1 MPSDR
6 SGPPCPLRRGG
17 RLVAAAVIV
26 LAAALLAAAGASA
39 QTLAGNRFNF
49 NFSNPGARS
58 LGFGGAFAALADDA
72 TAAFANPAGLV
83 QLTRP
88 EVSVEWRLWDRAPV
102 FLAGGRIDGE
112 PTGIGLDVHD
122 GFLLGR
128 DRNETLGPSFASVVL
143 PRGRWCFAVYGH
155 RLARFELDSES
166 QGFFF
171 DDDGSTGRSPALRER
186 VDLDVVSA
194 GVAAAWRM
202 NDRLRLGLGVVHSD
216 VSLGVTTA
224 AFLPDPTG
232 TSVFDQI
239 PLVPERLAATEE
251 VAIDGRDWTVQAGA
265 LWSVTKRLTAG
276 LVYRQGAE
284 SEGPVR
290 ATALFGDETV
300 VFPGTAAFAVPDVVG
315 AGLAYRSASGAVT
328 VAGEL
333 DRVGYDGLLSTRLED
348 MDFEEREYQDA
359 WEYHLGAEYALLRLR
374 PIVAF
379 RLGGWVE
386 ANGDDIVDDR
396 FTHLAAGL
404 GIAVDSFQIDLGA
417 DFSDEVD
424 TLSLSVIYSF

>member
-6 SGPPCPLRRGG
+6 SSPPCPHRRAG
-17 RLVAAAVIV
+17 R
-26 LAAALLAAAGASA
+26 LAAALVLAALLGAPGAGA

-112 PTGIGLDVHD
+112 ATGIGLDVHD
-122 GFLLGR
+122 GFLVGR
-128 DRNETLGPSFASVVL
+128 DGSEAFGPSLASVVV

-155 RLARFELDSES
+155 RLARFELSSES

-171 DDDGSTGRSPALRER
+171 DDDGFTGRSPALRER

-194 GVAAAWRM
+194 GLAAAWRM
-202 NDRLRLGLGVVHSD
+202 NDRLRFGLGVVYSD
-216 VSLGVTTA
+216 VSLGIATA
-224 AFLPDPTG
+224 AFFPDLT
-232 TSVFDQI
+232 TSDGVFEEI
-239 PLVPERLAATEE
+239 PLTPDRLGSVEE
-251 VAIDGRDWTVQAGA
+251 AAIDGRDWTVQAGA
-265 LWSVTKRLTAG
+265 LWSVSDRVTAG

-300 VFPGTAAFAVPDVVG
+300 IFPGTATFAVPDVVG
-315 AGLAYRSASGAVT
+315 LGLAYRSANGVVT

-333 DRVGYDGLLSTRLED
+333 DRVGYDGLLRTRLEGVD
-348 MDFEEREYQDA
+348 IAEREYQDA

-374 PIVAF
+374 PILAF

-386 ANGDDIVDDR
+386 ANGDDIVEDR

-404 GIAVDSFQIDLGA
+404 GIAADSFQIDLGA

>member
-1 MPSDR
+1 MPSDPSEPR
-6 SGPPCPLRRGG
+6 RPLRRAG
-17 RLVAAAVIV
+17 R
-26 LAAALLAAAGASA
+26 LAAALVLAALLTAPGASA

-128 DRNETLGPSFASVVL
+128 DRSEAFGPSFASVVV

-155 RLARFELDSES
+155 RLARFELASER

-171 DDDGSTGRSPALRER
+171 DDDGFTGRSPAVFER
-186 VDLDVVSA
+186 VDLDVVTA
-194 GVAAAWRM
+194 GLAAAWRM
-202 NDRLRLGLGVVHSD
+202 NDRLRFGLGVVHSD
-216 VSLGVTTA
+216 VSLGVATA
-224 AFLPDPTG
+224 AFFPDLT
-232 TSVFDQI
+232 TSDGVFEEI
-239 PLVPERLAATEE
+239 PLTPDRLGSTNE

-265 LWSVTKRLTAG
+265 LWSLSERYTAG

-300 VFPGTAAFAVPDVVG
+300 VFPGTATFAVPDVVG
-315 AGLAYRSASGAVT
+315 LGLAYRSANGAVT

-333 DRVGYDGLLSTRLED
+333 DRVGYDGLLRTRLQGAD
-348 MDFEEREYQDA
+348 VAAREYQDA

-374 PIVAF
+374 PILAF

-386 ANGDDIVDDR
+386 ANGDDIVEDR

-404 GIAVDSFQIDLGA
+404 GIAADSFQIDLGA

-424 TLSLSVIYSF
+424 TLSVSFIYSF